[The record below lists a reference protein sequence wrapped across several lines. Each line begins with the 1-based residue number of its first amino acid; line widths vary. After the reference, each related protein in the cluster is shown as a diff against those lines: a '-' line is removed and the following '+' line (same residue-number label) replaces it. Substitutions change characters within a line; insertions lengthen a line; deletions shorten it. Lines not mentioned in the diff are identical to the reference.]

1 MEQRASE
8 VGYWEIHGALDTAVR
23 RPPCRDI
30 VVLSNITRGEQT
42 SPGACGVTIRYV
54 ARGREDYRIGGKSC
68 RLEAGQVLVAPHSA
82 GADCEVRNAERLGTL
97 GVCTLVRGAPDDWAW
112 LQGPLVFGTRDSPV
126 NALMKR
132 GAAALHSA
140 QGAKLKV
147 AEDLIDQLKC
157 ELPSIAR
164 DLLDQTAAVSG
175 AKPATRFESIR
186 RAYLAKAY
194 LDAIT
199 DRQINLDEMAT
210 VVGASPFRLLAAFQ
224 QCFRQTPADY
234 HRKLRLGLAL
244 EEAKRRRVPIAAIA
258 DDFGF
263 ADASSFSHAY
273 RRAFGHA
280 PIWSKQAAA

>member
-1 MEQRASE
+1 MDQWASE
-8 VGYWEIHGALDTAVR
+8 VGYWEIHGSLDTAVR

-42 SPGACGVTIRYV
+42 SPGADGVTVRYV

-68 RLEAGQVLVAPHSA
+68 RLEAGQVMVAPHSG
-82 GADCEVRNAERLGTL
+82 GADCEVRHGERLGTL
-97 GVCTLVRGAPDDWAW
+97 GVCTLVRGSPDDWAW
-112 LQGPLVFGTRDSPV
+112 LPGPLVFGTRDSPV

-132 GAAALHSA
+132 GAVALHSA
-140 QGAKLKV
+140 QGPKLQV
-147 AEDLIDQLKC
+147 AEDLIDRLKG

-164 DLLDQTAAVSG
+164 NLLDQAAAVSG
-175 AKPATRFESIR
+175 AKPATRFESLR

-199 DRQINLDEMAT
+199 DRQINLDEVAA
-210 VVGASPFRLLAAFQ
+210 VVGVSSFRLLAAYQ

-234 HRKLRLGLAL
+234 HRKLRLRLAL
-244 EEAKRRRVPIAAIA
+244 DEAKRRRVPIATIA

-273 RRAFGHA
+273 RRAFGQA